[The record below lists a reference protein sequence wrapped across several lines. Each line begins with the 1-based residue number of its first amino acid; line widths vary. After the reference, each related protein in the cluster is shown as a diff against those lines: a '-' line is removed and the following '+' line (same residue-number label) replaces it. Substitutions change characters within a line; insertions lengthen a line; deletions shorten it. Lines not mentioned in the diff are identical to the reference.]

1 MHFSKFVM
9 ALISGFILS
18 TTSAMAAEMNQ
29 QISTNVSNI
38 TDHPMS
44 SQIQQEPLSVL
55 PQGIRRSRGYCQLVP
70 PNTLDKTD
78 IFYCRDSW
86 GVAFHGYFVRNINI
100 CSDLATASNL
110 MESFDFCERDLEA
123 GECKIYPSR
132 VVTNDRKYCDNS
144 SWLMTFQGFTTD
156 NSCDSIEEAFSKMD
170 RLCAP

>member
-1 MHFSKFVM
+1 MQVSKFVT

-18 TTSAMAAEMNQ
+18 ATPAMAVDMKQ

-38 TDHPMS
+38 TDHPTS
-44 SQIQQEPLSVL
+44 SQPQQESSSIL

-78 IFYCRDSW
+78 FFYCRDSW
-86 GVAFHGYFVRNINI
+86 GVTFHGYFVRNTNI

-110 MESFDFCERDLEA
+110 MESFNFCERGLEA

-132 VVTNDRKYCDNS
+132 IVTKNGKYCNNS
-144 SWLMTFQGFTTD
+144 SWLMTFQGYTID

-170 RLCAP
+170 QLCAP